1 MAELKKLSPP
11 AYEYLSK
18 IPVATWSRSKF
29 TKNPKSDLIVNN
41 LSECFNSYI
50 LDARDKLILTMLDTI
65 RRKLMR
71 RFQVNRASI
80 AKMSGKLCPKIQ
92 VKVDKAGVKASECL
106 LMYAGEEK
114 YEVDYRQQKF
124 VVNLREKTCGCKKW
138 DMPSLPFSIREGKKK
153 SRGAAGAEGAGTAGT
168 GAGGAGTAG
177 GVAGIAGTTA
187 GAGGSTSKKAK
198 VIVPTVEKAMT
209 RIAAKKQKKQ

>member
-50 LDARDKLILTMLDTI
+50 LEARDKPILTMLDTI

-80 AKMSGKLCPKIQ
+80 AKMSEKLCPKIQ
-92 VKVDKAGVKASECL
+92 VKVEKAGVKASECL
-106 LMYAGEEK
+106 HMFAGEGK
-114 YEVDYRQQKF
+114 Y
-124 VVNLREKTCGCKKW
+124 
-138 DMPSLPFSIREGKKK
+138 EGKKK
-153 SRGAAGAEGAGTAGT
+153 SRGAGAAGTA
-168 GAGGAGTAG
+168 GAGGAGTAAG
-177 GVAGIAGTTA
+177 AARTAEGAAGIAGTTA
-187 GAGGSTSKKAK
+187 GVGGAASKKAK
-198 VIVPTVEKAMT
+198 VMVVPTVEKAMT